1 MLKDFDEN
9 QLREI
14 NKFLNSADGRRL
26 KSHINSTDKDK
37 LLQEFSKLDPNVVKI
52 RISGLSTADLMKS
65 LKNILGDD
73 AEDKIK
79 TVMNSLSSA
88 DNTSEGIDSSNGLN
102 QIMQIK
108 NIMDSMAVNKNDPRT
123 NLLLSLKPYMRE
135 GRKHSID
142 SAVRLLGLTNV
153 TKMLKK

>member
-1 MLKDFDEN
+1 M
-9 QLREI
+9 
-14 NKFLNSADGRRL
+14 ADAMD
-26 KSHINSTDKDK
+26 T
-37 LLQEFSKLDPNVVKI
+37 
-52 RISGLSTADLMKS
+52 

-79 TVMNSLSSA
+79 TVMNSLSSG
-88 DNTSEGIDSSNGLN
+88 DNTSEGIDGLN

>member
-1 MLKDFDEN
+1 M
-9 QLREI
+9 
-14 NKFLNSADGRRL
+14 ADAMD
-26 KSHINSTDKDK
+26 T
-37 LLQEFSKLDPNVVKI
+37 
-52 RISGLSTADLMKS
+52 

-88 DNTSEGIDSSNGLN
+88 DNTSEEIDGLN